1 MMKFFSFLVSIS
13 MAIPDPLISQAD
25 RKLFLLNNARQLN
38 GGDHTK
44 VMVKRDSGETAY
56 RSSNGRMKK
65 QDQDELEQ
73 LGNDGIQYFKAIT
86 DDLFTLRCFW
96 EILTVSEI
104 SSLCD
109 TFFIDMVEGTEE

>member
-1 MMKFFSFLVSIS
+1 
-13 MAIPDPLISQAD
+13 
-25 RKLFLLNNARQLN
+25 
-38 GGDHTK
+38 
-44 VMVKRDSGETAY
+44 MVRRDSGETAY

-65 QDQDELEQ
+65 QDQDELEDSCGKKLIIFGYKKFLQKLFQQ

-104 SSLCD
+104 SSL
-109 TFFIDMVEGTEE
+109 V